1 MRVPVSSSLKQ
12 TACSSSLHLP
22 IGSALCNP
30 LRAQQRSRNSCSRLH
45 SKAAVSAAST
55 EFYDYTVKDIDGR
68 NTKMNK
74 YKGKVV
80 LAVNVASQCGFTK
93 QYQELGELYSKYQK
107 KGLVILG
114 FPCNQFNGQEPGDNK
129 EIKKFAKSKGADF
142 PMMSKIEVNGAN
154 ADPLYGYLK
163 SQKGGILTSDVKWNF
178 TKFLIGKDGNVV
190 KRYGSVT
197 NPSSIEEDIQ
207 ELLAA

>member
-1 MRVPVSSSLKQ
+1 
-12 TACSSSLHLP
+12 
-22 IGSALCNP
+22 
-30 LRAQQRSRNSCSRLH
+30 
-45 SKAAVSAAST
+45 
-55 EFYDYTVKDIDGR
+55 
-68 NTKMNK
+68 
-74 YKGKVV
+74 V
-80 LAVNVASQCGFTK
+80 LV
-93 QYQELGELYSKYQK
+93 QELGELYSKYQK

-114 FPCNQFNGQEPGDNK
+114 FPCNQFNNQEPGDNK

-154 ADPLYGYLK
+154 GEIKIINMCMFDKAVETETGVLLAADPLYGYLK

-190 KRYGSVT
+190 KRCASSCCQLLPHVLIWLHEINFDFFARYGSVT
-197 NPSSIEEDIQ
+197 NPNSIEGDIQ